1 MDKKT
6 WNMLTKEQKAQVIAW
21 LRQSTCGEQVPQ
33 ALRDAAAD
41 ELENPTWG
49 EGEETW

>member
-6 WNMLTKEQKAQVIAW
+6 WPTMTTEEKARVVAW
-21 LRQSTCGEQVPQ
+21 LRQSVAGEVVEQE
-33 ALRDAAAD
+33 LRDAAAD